1 MNSKCMFTALFLLA
15 ATLGAPGQASADE
28 AVFLLDN
35 TKIVGKILHYYD
47 GLLTVQVPGG
57 STMKLPVTKVKK
69 VQFKLPKS
77 RAEFSTPR
85 KAFDRLRKAAL
96 KADLQNY
103 IDCHSAYYQM
113 FLNHQVAMATPAKFV
128 KRLKKEWG
136 NIQLEVLG
144 VEIKGKTALMKVRRK
159 QGGKSQEGEMRFVK
173 ENGEWKMILP
183 L

>member
-1 MNSKCMFTALFLLA
+1 MFLA
-15 ATLGAPGQASADE
+15 VTLGVSASAAADE
-28 AVFLLDN
+28 TVYLLDN
-35 TKIVGKILHYYD
+35 TKIVGKVLHYYD
-47 GLLTVQVPGG
+47 GLLSVRVPGG

-69 VQFKLPKS
+69 IQFKMPKP
-77 RAEFSTPR
+77 RAAFSTPR

-96 KADLQNY
+96 KGDLETY

-113 FLNHQVAMATPAKFV
+113 FLNHQVVMATPAKFL

-144 VEIKGKTALMKVRRK
+144 VKVKGKTALMKVRRK
-159 QGGKSQEGEMRFVK
+159 QGEQSQEGEMRFVK

>member
-1 MNSKCMFTALFLLA
+1 MKINSLLTALVILA
-15 ATLGAPGQASADE
+15 VTLGGATRAAADE
-28 AVFLLDN
+28 AVYLLDN
-35 TKIVGKILHYYD
+35 TKIVGKVLHYYD
-47 GLLTVQVPGG
+47 GLLTLRVPGG

-69 VQFKLPKS
+69 VEFSLPKP
-77 RAEFSTPR
+77 RADFSTPR

-96 KADLQNY
+96 KADLETY

-113 FLNHQVAMATPAKFV
+113 FLNHQVAMATPSKFV

-136 NIQLEVLG
+136 NIQLEVLD
-144 VEIKGKTALMKVRRK
+144 VKVKGKTALMKVRRK
-159 QGGKSQEGEMRFVK
+159 QDGQSQEGEMRFVK

>member
-1 MNSKCMFTALFLLA
+1 MKSKSVLAALFFLA
-15 ATLGAPGQASADE
+15 ATLGLSSHASADE

-35 TKIVGKILHYYD
+35 TKIVGKVLHYYD
-47 GLLTVQVPGG
+47 GLLTIQVPGG

-69 VQFKLPKS
+69 IQFALPKA
-77 RAEFSTPR
+77 RATFSTPR
-85 KAFDRLRKAAL
+85 KAFDLMRKAAL
-96 KADLQNY
+96 KADLQTY

-113 FLNHQVAMATPAKFV
+113 FLNHQVAMATPKKFI

-136 NIQLEVLG
+136 DIQLEVLG
-144 VEIKGKTALMKVRRK
+144 VEVKGKTALMKVRRK